1 MRAAERLEH
10 AGKLDG
16 AAAVAEGV
24 VRRVLPPGP
33 RSDALH
39 GVPLGQPAHPALAG
53 LPLGFWTSAAVLDL
67 VPGSARA
74 SRALIALGLAAA
86 VPAAAAGWVDW
97 SELHR
102 EQQRVGLVHAASGAC
117 ASVLFAG
124 SLLARMTGR
133 TASGRALT
141 LGGLA
146 ATTAGGFL
154 GRHLAFPMGAGASH
168 AEPVTHLAPLGWHN
182 LCKVSDLPQGRP
194 VSRRLGY
201 LTLVVVRHRGEI
213 CVLDDQCAHLGGPLH
228 QGELVTGADG
238 SPCLVCPW
246 HGSAFRLA
254 DGSVTRGPATAR
266 QPAFEVRVTADRT
279 VQVRPRNA
287 VPGHD

>member
-1 MRAAERLEH
+1 MSAAERLEH
-10 AGKLDG
+10 AERLDG
-16 AAAVAEGV
+16 AAAVAEGL

-33 RSDALH
+33 RSDVLH

-74 SRALIALGLAAA
+74 SRTLIALGLAAA

-146 ATTAGGFL
+146 AATAGGSSASSWPSRWRRRQPRRA
-154 GRHLAFPMGAGASH
+154 GHPPGPARLARPVQGQRPAAGPAGA
-168 AEPVTHLAPLGWHN
+168 AAAR
-182 LCKVSDLPQGRP
+182 LPDAG
-194 VSRRLGY
+194 
-201 LTLVVVRHRGEI
+201 
-213 CVLDDQCAHLGGPLH
+213 
-228 QGELVTGADG
+228 
-238 SPCLVCPW
+238 
-246 HGSAFRLA
+246 
-254 DGSVTRGPATAR
+254 RGPA
-266 QPAFEVRVTADRT
+266 
-279 VQVRPRNA
+279 
-287 VPGHD
+287 PGRDLRS